1 MCHPR
6 FKATKY
12 DEKGTTA
19 IIEAIVVLER
29 TIVALAS
36 AVNTIISRL
45 GTAVASL
52 IAAAATYYTQPQ
64 LQGSHPDFPATPTEV
79 PIPTVPISHGSSEG
93 FVTPM
98 RSINDVL
105 CRKQKGSEEE
115 KQVTRHAGREYCQTV
130 YLEYHATKG
139 DSLKEY
145 SKQDRS
151 RIRLTVTWFDSISTA
166 QEKETL
172 KDTSI
177 ELGERKGLTARLSGL
192 LQLRLADLWRD
203 ISLPGKIHKALDQGT
218 QGARLEVNALDS
230 IINVKFK
237 SVEMTKILGSL
248 SSWRS
253 KHEAEASSYKKK
265 ATQCH

>member
-6 FKATKY
+6 LKATKY
-12 DEKGTTA
+12 DEKGTGA

-29 TIVALAS
+29 TMVALAS
-36 AVNTIISRL
+36 AVNTIIGRL
-45 GTAVASL
+45 GTAVANL
-52 IAAAATYYTQPQ
+52 IAAAGTYYTQPQ
-64 LQGSHPDFPATPTEV
+64 LQGSRPDFPATPTEV
-79 PIPTVPISHGSSEG
+79 HIHTVPISHGSSEV

-98 RSINDVL
+98 RSINDAL
-105 CRKQKGSEEE
+105 CRKLKGSEEE
-115 KQVTRHAGREYCQTV
+115 NQVTRHAGSEYCQAV

-139 DSLKEY
+139 DSLKWY

-177 ELGERKGLTARLSGL
+177 ESGERKGLTARLSGL

-203 ISLPGKIHKALDQGT
+203 ISLPGKIHKALDQGP
-218 QGARLEVNALDS
+218 QGVRLEVNAFDS

-237 SVEMTKILGSL
+237 SVQMTEILGSL

-253 KHEAEASSYKKK
+253 NHEAKASSYKKK
-265 ATQCH
+265 AT